1 MSLLAFYE
9 CFIPLLA
16 RVRRGRGRDHVRDH
30 GHDHECGHE
39 SGHVLVVKLRSF
51 HAHAHVNGH
60 VDDRGCDYVRRGIL
74 RTLSK
79 GRVRGITLFAS

>member
-16 RVRRGRGRDHVRDH
+16 RVRRGRGRGHGRDHGRDH

-39 SGHVLVVKLRSF
+39 SCHVLVV
-51 HAHAHVNGH
+51 
-60 VDDRGCDYVRRGIL
+60 
-74 RTLSK
+74 
-79 GRVRGITLFAS
+79 